1 MQPSVP
7 LQCRSFYDFRFT
19 IPNISFVKSKGVFWP
34 STLTNLP
41 SDYKAVYA
49 RRCCLKLASKIFASV
64 RLVLT
69 CVDKALH
76 GFTSDFH
83 VLVLKWISV
92 VCVRFLYCCLFV
104 IAVLIVN
111 SIIHRCSEY
120 INRTVTVQAITSTS
134 SAYAVENSKIIKE
147 QKRRLSEIKFKGRE
161 KLK

>member
-1 MQPSVP
+1 MQTSVP
-7 LQCRSFYDFRFT
+7 LLCRSFYDFRFT
-19 IPNISFVKSKGVFWP
+19 IPNISFVKSKGMFWP
-34 STLTNLP
+34 SILTNLP

-49 RRCCLKLASKIFASV
+49 DAPRSYV

-69 CVDKALH
+69 CVYKALY

-83 VLVLKWISV
+83 VLDLKWISV
-92 VCVRFLYCCLFV
+92 VCARFLFCCLFV
-104 IAVLIVN
+104 IAVLIVS

-120 INRTVTVQAITSTS
+120 IDRTATVHAITSTC